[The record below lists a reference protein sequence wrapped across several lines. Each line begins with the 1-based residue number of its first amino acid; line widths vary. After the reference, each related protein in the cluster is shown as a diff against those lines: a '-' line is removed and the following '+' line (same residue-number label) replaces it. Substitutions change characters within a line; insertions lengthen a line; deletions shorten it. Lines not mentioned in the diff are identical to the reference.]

1 MKNNFASENLENFL
15 NFLTKVKSDY
25 EYAMD
30 QLKKCQDFTQDIL
43 HSLELDNLPY
53 KEKCK
58 LMTKLSTCRKDRRY
72 WKDIVEELEPIY
84 SVFYPADNL
93 TNTKDNCARNV
104 KTINF
109 LRESLG
115 KVRKVENYHS
125 DRTYRPRIFKAE

>member
-1 MKNNFASENLENFL
+1 MKNNLVSENLEDFL
-15 NFLTKVKSDY
+15 NFLTEVKSDY
-25 EYAMD
+25 EYAMG

-58 LMTKLSTCRKDRRY
+58 LMTKLATCRKDRRY
-72 WKDIVEELEPIY
+72 WKDIIEELEPIY
-84 SVFYPADNL
+84 AIFYPMDNL
-93 TNTKDNCARNV
+93 TNTKDTCARNV
-104 KTINF
+104 KTINV